1 MKNLLIL
8 LSAIALT
15 FTLATAETNS
25 EGAKCSGDKKEM
37 KCGEGKCGDAKKKM
51 KESAD
56 AKKDMKCAAGKC
68 GTTPKKA
75 PTKAKCGQGKCG

>member
-8 LSAIALT
+8 LGAIALT
-15 FTLATAETNS
+15 FTLTTADGHT
-25 EGAKCSGDKKEM
+25 EGAKCNGEKKEM
-37 KCGEGKCGDAKKKM
+37 KCGDGKCGDSKKKM

-56 AKKDMKCAAGKC
+56 AKKDMKCGEGKC

-75 PTKAKCGQGKCG
+75 PAKAKCGQGKCG